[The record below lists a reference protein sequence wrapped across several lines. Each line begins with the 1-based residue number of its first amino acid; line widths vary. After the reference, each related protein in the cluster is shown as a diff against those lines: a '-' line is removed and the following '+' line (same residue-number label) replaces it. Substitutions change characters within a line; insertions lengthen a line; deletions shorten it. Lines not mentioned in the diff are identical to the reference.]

1 MQCWW
6 AWSSPFGVTSSL
18 FTPFFLWKIWPFIFI
33 FIFYFL
39 IIRVWGL
46 WRLTLDGDPF
56 CTAECLIFFEF
67 YFVGVG
73 HYLSFVFWVW
83 RVSGPRNQLK
93 GWLVDWIGASHD
105 CSRLWLYTRV
115 GSHPTWFAP
124 CFGFKVRVFG
134 TWICGFIFHFPFQ
147 KGIFIIKILGIW
159 KCSHENW
166 KKNVRERKKKL
177 KYI

>member
-1 MQCWW
+1 MIYIFFSHHQHHQ
-6 AWSSPFGVTSSL
+6 PSSL
-18 FTPFFLWKIWPFIFI
+18 ATHKAHAMLMGLVFTFWGHLFFIYHFFPLEDMTFFY
-33 FIFYFL
+33 FFYFL

-134 TWICGFIFHFPFQ
+134 TWICGFIFHFPF
-147 KGIFIIKILGIW
+147 
-159 KCSHENW
+159 
-166 KKNVRERKKKL
+166 
-177 KYI
+177 

>member
-1 MQCWW
+1 MILYFFFFPPPT
-6 AWSSPFGVTSSL
+6 SPTFFFSYPQSTCNADGLGLHLLGSPLLYLPLFSFGRYDL
-18 FTPFFLWKIWPFIFI
+18 FFYF
-33 FIFYFL
+33 FYFL

-115 GSHPTWFAP
+115 GSHPTWFAL

-134 TWICGFIFHFPFQ
+134 TWICGFIFHFPF
-147 KGIFIIKILGIW
+147 
-159 KCSHENW
+159 
-166 KKNVRERKKKL
+166 
-177 KYI
+177 